1 MDGLKEGDNPC
12 KLSIT
17 DTDFSVYVRDA
28 DFVFMWVGGARK
40 EIFLVDYLLK
50 ILIYVYM
57 RKEGGNPCGFSITDF
72 CVYVRDTDS
81 LCMWK
86 E

>member
-1 MDGLKEGDNPC
+1 M
-12 KLSIT
+12 
-17 DTDFSVYVRDA
+17 
-28 DFVFMWVGGARK
+28 FMWEGEARK

-72 CVYVRDTDS
+72 CVYIRDTDS
-81 LCMWK
+81 LYMWK